1 MNIFDK
7 IGIQAVILRC
17 CTGLEPYWF
26 KSYDKN
32 AKNVKTQ
39 KTLDKLGVF
48 YKIEKYFALKIT
60 DFLHL
65 EDVKIPY

>member
-32 AKNVKTQ
+32 AKK
-39 KTLDKLGVF
+39 LDKLEVF

>member
-1 MNIFDK
+1 MTKMQN
-7 IGIQAVILRC
+7 
-17 CTGLEPYWF
+17 
-26 KSYDKN
+26 
-32 AKNVKTQ
+32 
-39 KTLDKLGVF
+39 TLDKLEVF